1 MQKIFAAVLVLG
13 IVAAPYGPWIPF
25 PDCGDADRLQPL
37 GVSGRSGLNASVS
50 RDSLAFTWDGERNQ
64 ELGSDSSSTTR
75 VDHRGAGRAQ
85 EGEHLGSTG
94 DERDARVSTQALGED
109 IYGFQS

>member
-13 IVAAPYGPWIPF
+13 IVAAPYGPWIPC

-50 RDSLAFTWDGERNQ
+50 RDSLAFTWDGDRNQ
-64 ELGSDSSSTTR
+64 ELRLRFVIDNGTPTIAELAAR
-75 VDHRGAGRAQ
+75 KK
-85 EGEHLGSTG
+85 GSTWG
-94 DERDARVSTQALGED
+94 VLATNATPEFPRRR
-109 IYGFQS
+109 